1 MSNYFDQEL
10 LHDLREPLAS
20 GQLRVEPQVDAY
32 FDLMKGWFVI
42 RNLRPHWSSLPFAV
56 SEVELDPQQQP
67 HAFSAFFARMAHEY
81 SLAGE
86 AVYVGDSATS
96 LAVLGDVSALL
107 EVPECLFS
115 IPQHHYLLAADQG
128 WFMCFTFEGDMGFGF
143 LSGDLNQIS
152 RR

>member
-10 LHDLREPLAS
+10 LHDLRQPLAS

-32 FDLMKGWFVI
+32 FDLMQGWFEI

-56 SEVELDPQQQP
+56 TEVELDPQQQTQ
-67 HAFSAFFARMAHEY
+67 AFSAFFTRMAHEY
-81 SLAGE
+81 SLTGE

-107 EVPECLFS
+107 EVLECLFS
-115 IPQHHYLLAADQG
+115 IPQHHYVLAADQG

-143 LSGDLNQIS
+143 LPA
-152 RR
+152 